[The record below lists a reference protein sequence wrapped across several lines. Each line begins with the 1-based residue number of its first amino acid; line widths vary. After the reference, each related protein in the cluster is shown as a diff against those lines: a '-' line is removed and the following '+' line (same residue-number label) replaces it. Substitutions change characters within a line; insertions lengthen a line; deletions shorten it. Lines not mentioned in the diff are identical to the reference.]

1 MDIISRLLFD
11 IQDKY
16 GIPSI
21 ILLVVIIIVFFGWTY
36 YKYKK
41 DNSNDKS
48 QIIIAGEKSN
58 NTQFNDGTY
67 IDKSNRIASTSA
79 AETYNFQN
87 SIIQVGA
94 SEDAIKAL
102 CRELMADNFIKLRD
116 EASQIVNAR
125 IDEFITLFLQVIN
138 INSSLHIKN
147 LKSPSMQNAI
157 YLAQRAYVLNGE
169 LNQEYLI
176 ELLQEK
182 LNTQDNELKQ
192 ILLSEA
198 IDKLGLITSNQIEAL
213 RILLEMTFMRPKNGD
228 LERVISYYEEVI
240 NDLKLLNITNMDI
253 AHLLYTGCVFSY
265 GVGITA
271 FSGFFG
277 TTIETNNIKLNNDN
291 NDYDSYVAGNPQLKE
306 MAIIWNN
313 HPLSHLSLN
322 SVGRIIALSQWN
334 LKNKDNKFTYDCL
347 F

>member
-1 MDIISRLLFD
+1 MDIISRLLLD
-11 IQDKY
+11 IQNDY
-16 GIPSI
+16 GISSI
-21 ILLVVIIIVFFGWTY
+21 ALLLVIGVVFLLWMY
-36 YKYKK
+36 YKDKR
-41 DNSNDKS
+41 DNSNGKS
-48 QIIIAGEKSN
+48 QKIAAGANSN
-58 NTQFNDGTY
+58 NIQMNDGHYT
-67 IDKSNRIASTSA
+67 DNSNEIASTSA
-79 AETYNFQN
+79 ADTYNFQG
-87 SIIQVGA
+87 SIIHVGA
-94 SEDAIKAL
+94 SEEAIKAL
-102 CRELMADNFIKLRD
+102 CRNLIADNFTKLRD
-116 EASQIVNAR
+116 EALQTVNTR
-125 IDEFITLFLQVIN
+125 IDEFITLFLSIVDIN
-138 INSSLHIKN
+138 NSLHIKN

-182 LNTQDNELKQ
+182 LNTKDNELKQ

-213 RILLEMTFMRPKNGD
+213 RILLEMTFMRPKNSD

-240 NDLKLLNITNMDI
+240 NDLKLLSITNMDI

-277 TTIETNNIKLNNDN
+277 TTIESNNITLDDD
-291 NDYDSYVAGNPQLKE
+291 NDYERYIDENPQLKE
-306 MAIIWNN
+306 MEIKWNN
-313 HPLSHLSLN
+313 HSLSHLSLN

-334 LKNKDNKFTYDCL
+334 LKNKDNKFNYDCL

>member
-21 ILLVVIIIVFFGWTY
+21 ALLIGIAIVYLLWTY
-36 YKYKK
+36 YKHKR
-41 DNSNDKS
+41 DDRNDKS
-48 QIIIAGEKSN
+48 QKITSGEKSN
-58 NTQFNDGTY
+58 NIQLNDGTY

-79 AETYNFQN
+79 ADTFNLQGAT
-87 SIIQVGA
+87 IHIGA
-94 SEDAIKAL
+94 SEDVIKAL
-102 CRELMADNFIKLRD
+102 CRDLMADNFIILRD
-116 EASQIVNAR
+116 QALQTVNAR
-125 IDEFITLFLQVIN
+125 IDEFITLFLQIIN
-138 INSSLHIKN
+138 INDSLHIKN

-157 YLAQRAYVLNGE
+157 YLAQRAYVLNSE

-182 LNTQDNELKQ
+182 LNTNDNELKQ

-213 RILLEMTFMRPKNGD
+213 RILLEMTFMRPKDSD
-228 LERVISYYEEVI
+228 LEGVMSYYEEVI
-240 NDLKLLNITNMDI
+240 NDLKLLNITNMDV

-271 FSGFFG
+271 FSGFWG
-277 TTIETNNIKLNNDN
+277 TTIEANNIKLNDN
-291 NDYDSYVAGNPQLKE
+291 NDYEGYIDGNPKLKE
-306 MAIIWNN
+306 MEIIWNN
-313 HPLSHLSLN
+313 HPLSNLSLN

-334 LKNKDNKFTYDCL
+334 LKYKDNKFNYDCL